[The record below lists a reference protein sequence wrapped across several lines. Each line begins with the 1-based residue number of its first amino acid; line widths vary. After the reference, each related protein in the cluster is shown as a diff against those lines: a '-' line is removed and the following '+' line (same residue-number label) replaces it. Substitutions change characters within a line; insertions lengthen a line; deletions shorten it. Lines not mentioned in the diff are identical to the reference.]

1 MVNDPRINE
10 IDALIRDGI
19 SLNESI
25 PKDGRNKG
33 ELHPIRFNIWYTTC
47 AQFLIDNFDETNMYA
62 HSFFETVGQERN
74 FNIPFPSGYHVTLGV
89 NLLIAL
95 RKYLIAHPEYSKY
108 KKIEAVE
115 QIEAICNNF
124 HLVVRQLRDRRQD
137 RETLDVNDEYDVQDL
152 FHSLLWLFFN
162 DIRPEEVTPSYAG
175 SSSRIDFLLKTEKI
189 AIEIKMTRPGKGNEA
204 NRIGEELMIDI
215 DRYKEHP
222 DCTTLI
228 CFVYDPEG
236 RIGNPDGI
244 TIDLLKKNTSSLK
257 VDVFI
262 RPTGR

>member
-1 MVNDPRINE
+1 
-10 IDALIRDGI
+10 
-19 SLNESI
+19 
-25 PKDGRNKG
+25 
-33 ELHPIRFNIWYTTC
+33 
-47 AQFLIDNFDETNMYA
+47 MYA

-74 FNIPFPSGYHVTLGV
+74 LGIPFPSGYHVNLGI

-108 KKIEAVE
+108 KKIAAIE
-115 QIEAICNNF
+115 QIESICNNF
-124 HLVVRQLRDRRQD
+124 HLVVRQLRARREG
-137 RETLDVNDEYDVQDL
+137 RPTLDVNDEYDVQDL
-152 FHSLLWLFFN
+152 FHSLLWLFFS

-175 SSSRIDFLLKTEKI
+175 SSSRIDFLLKTEKM
-189 AIEIKMTRPGKGNEA
+189 AIEIKMTRSGKGNEA

-222 DCTTLI
+222 DCKTLV

-244 TIDLLKKNTSSLK
+244 TADLLKKNTSSLK